1 MNPKLGKTMGDLDVE
16 AKRWERRVKDRV
28 YKLVTKYECEWTDEI
43 AADTNI
49 QEHLKHF
56 NLSDPITPRSALY
69 GGRTEAIC
77 LHAVGSK
84 AEPIK
89 YINVVGTVQ
98 TQQLMFRY
106 NFYFLVKIVLR
117 FLSNV
122 IFYFFQTS
130 LYPSVCKRMKYP
142 VGHPRCLIG
151 PSLDGYN
158 IHNLEGVVRCT
169 YYTPTTDVIST
180 TVTKQSQPKADVCTM
195 QIMRRNKAD

>member
-1 MNPKLGKTMGDLDVE
+1 MGDLDVE
-16 AKRWERRVKDRV
+16 TKRWERRVKDRD

-89 YINVVGTVQ
+89 YIDVVGT
-98 TQQLMFRY
+98 
-106 NFYFLVKIVLR
+106 N
-117 FLSNV
+117 
-122 IFYFFQTS
+122 
-130 LYPSVCKRMKYP
+130 
-142 VGHPRCLIG
+142 
-151 PSLDGYN
+151 
-158 IHNLEGVVRCT
+158 
-169 YYTPTTDVIST
+169 ST
-180 TVTKQSQPKADVCTM
+180 AYV
-195 QIMRRNKAD
+195 